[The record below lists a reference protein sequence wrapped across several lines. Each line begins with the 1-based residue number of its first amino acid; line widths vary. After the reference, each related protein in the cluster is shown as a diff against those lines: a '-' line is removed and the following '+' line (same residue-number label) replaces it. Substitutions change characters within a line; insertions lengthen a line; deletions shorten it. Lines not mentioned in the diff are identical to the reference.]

1 MTDFIL
7 PAILL
12 VLLIISAVMAFMR
25 RNKYTQA
32 TEKMK
37 SELKTGDKIKTYAGL
52 YGEIVEIKTAND
64 GSKYAIIKSG
74 EGELVSYYSID
85 LEAIYGYDFK
95 DDIDEDTD
103 SNEANQASSN
113 NQAVETETKEL
124 DSTTQ
129 VNEENKEEESKKEDE
144 PKKKTRKSKK
154 S

>member
-95 DDIDEDTD
+95 DDID
-103 SNEANQASSN
+103 
-113 NQAVETETKEL
+113 
-124 DSTTQ
+124 
-129 VNEENKEEESKKEDE
+129 
-144 PKKKTRKSKK
+144 
-154 S
+154 